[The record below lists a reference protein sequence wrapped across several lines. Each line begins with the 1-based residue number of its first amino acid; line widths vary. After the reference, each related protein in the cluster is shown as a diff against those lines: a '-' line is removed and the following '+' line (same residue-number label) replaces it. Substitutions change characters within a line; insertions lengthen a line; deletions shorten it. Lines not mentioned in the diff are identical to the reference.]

1 VIEARGRRFVLGVQ
15 WHPEADEQSRVVD
28 AIVEQARGYRSRRAC
43 RSGRGSSYPA
53 ARTASVT
60 RSACT

>member
-1 VIEARGRRFVLGVQ
+1 MRSRTSSGLSSN
-15 WHPEADEQSRVVD
+15 DEQSLVVA
-28 AIVEQARGYRSRRAC
+28 AIIEHARRY

-60 RSACT
+60 RAAWA